1 MYFNFNEIN
10 IMLQNLT
17 SQNKEEFVT
26 KLYQLKK
33 YTKDAMLLQSINTLT
48 KKMISCSDKQFQI
61 IYQDIKENAV
71 SSTDGYDIPD

>member
-61 IYQDIKENAV
+61 IYQDIKESAV